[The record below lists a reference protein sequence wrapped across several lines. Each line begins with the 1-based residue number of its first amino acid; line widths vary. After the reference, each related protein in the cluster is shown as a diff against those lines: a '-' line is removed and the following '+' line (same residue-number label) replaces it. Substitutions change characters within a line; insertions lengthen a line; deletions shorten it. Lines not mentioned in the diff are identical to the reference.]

1 MYKIDKRGK
10 GWGSKIRIL
19 PLVMYKIDRTG
30 GGGGVQKLFTLMD
43 PKHAHY
49 HFIEIVTFFCLVGNK
64 NKKLEAHTLCTLCTL
79 HIMYII

>member
-10 GWGSKIRIL
+10 GGGSKIRIL

-30 GGGGVQKLFTLMD
+30 GGGVQKLFTLTD

-49 HFIEIVTFFCLVGNK
+49 HFIKIVTFFVW
-64 NKKLEAHTLCTLCTL
+64 
-79 HIMYII
+79 

>member
-1 MYKIDKRGK
+1 MKSMYKIDKRGK

-19 PLVMYKIDRTG
+19 PLVMYKMIERG
-30 GGGGVQKLFTLMD
+30 RVQKLFTLMD

-64 NKKLEAHTLCTLCTL
+64 N
-79 HIMYII
+79 